1 MLKIFRKSVSD
12 VSFPRKLLEDR
23 LQQNSVVKEEKDIDS
38 REMGSTQEGPKRFL
52 RCAATL
58 QLRSIL
64 FDPVDCSLPGSSVLE
79 ILQARILEWAALPSC
94 MGSSLPRDQ
103 TRVSLRLLHWQA
115 GSLPLAPPGKP
126 LEKFVDDD
134 KWKS

>member
-79 ILQARILEWAALPSC
+79 IFQARIL
-94 MGSSLPRDQ
+94 
-103 TRVSLRLLHWQA
+103 
-115 GSLPLAPPGKP
+115 
-126 LEKFVDDD
+126 
-134 KWKS
+134 KWIAISFSRASP